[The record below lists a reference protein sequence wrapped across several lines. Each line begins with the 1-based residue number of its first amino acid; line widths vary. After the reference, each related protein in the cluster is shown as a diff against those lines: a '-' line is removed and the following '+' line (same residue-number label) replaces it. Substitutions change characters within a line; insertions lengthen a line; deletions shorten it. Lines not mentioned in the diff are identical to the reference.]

1 MDGVQNYSVHVS
13 LPFPKGLCALSFIVV
28 DFIFLVYEL
37 LREAGGY
44 QLFEFRIP
52 LIKDKWKIFKP

>member
-1 MDGVQNYSVHVS
+1 MDGVQNYSVHATS
-13 LPFPKGLCALSFIVV
+13 PFPKGLCALSFIVV

-44 QLFEFRIP
+44 QFFEFRIP
-52 LIKDKWKIFKP
+52 LIKDKWKIFKS